1 MLSQSWALPIL
12 LTAIISSI
20 GSVLVNDA
28 VAYLKNRNSE
38 ESLSEQA
45 TRQAVKL
52 MLMDKTRYLTKCA
65 VRDKGIT
72 ISQRALI
79 LQMVDTAHAL
89 GANGEM
95 TACANEVNSLP
106 TIPELGDKS

>member
-12 LTAIISSI
+12 LTAIISSV

-28 VAYLKNRNSE
+28 VAYLKSRNSE
-38 ESLSEQA
+38 ETLNTQA
-45 TRQAVKL
+45 TQQAVKL
-52 MLMDKTRYLTKCA
+52 MLMDKTRYLTKEA
-65 VRDKGIT
+65 VKKGG
-72 ISQRALI
+72 ISIAQRALI
-79 LQMVDTAHAL
+79 LQMVDTAHTL

-106 TIPELGDKS
+106 TIHD

>member
-1 MLSQSWALPIL
+1 MLSQSWAMPIL

-28 VAYLKNRNSE
+28 VAYLKSRNNE
-38 ESLSEQA
+38 ETLNTQA
-45 TRQAVKL
+45 TQQAVKL
-52 MLMDKTRYLTKCA
+52 MLMDKTRYLTKKA
-65 VRDKGIT
+65 AQEGGIS
-72 ISQRALI
+72 IAQRALI

-106 TIPELGDKS
+106 TIHD